1 VTRRRTIEQVRRH
14 TVINDGPAKAN
25 TDWPY
30 ERAACRAPIDS
41 ACPISPDAD
50 NWQHTR
56 VGAEKTINQG
66 RSRPY
71 CEGKDCQAQFPSEA
85 APTSEGLR
93 RRSRSGDRT
102 HWPDAVFIAC
112 SPTLPRLQHVQPQL
126 PSRMDCHKTPGHIGT
141 SSRRTIR
148 ARGGQR
154 HKTIPLE
161 QPRRL
166 QRRTWK
172 PSEFAMVR
180 AVYRIRLLGAGDGPP
195 AAAPVVLMAR
205 TALRLHEDR
214 FRNRLHAGAV
224 TRSSSCSNLST
235 LLSWN
240 THLVNANCSVSRAPQ
255 RRSSPASNAVRPTA
269 HER

>member
-1 VTRRRTIEQVRRH
+1 MPCLSHAHQRSPGCSKCSRNYQV
-14 TVINDGPAKAN
+14 
-25 TDWPY
+25 
-30 ERAACRAPIDS
+30 E
-41 ACPISPDAD
+41 
-50 NWQHTR
+50 
-56 VGAEKTINQG
+56 
-66 RSRPY
+66 
-71 CEGKDCQAQFPSEA
+71 
-85 APTSEGLR
+85 L
-93 RRSRSGDRT
+93 
-102 HWPDAVFIAC
+102 
-112 SPTLPRLQHVQPQL
+112 
-126 PSRMDCHKTPGHIGT
+126 DCHKTPGHIGT

-195 AAAPVVLMAR
+195 AAAPVVLMAG

-240 THLVNANCSVSRAPQ
+240 THLVNANCSGSRG
-255 RRSSPASNAVRPTA
+255 ASASFKPGVECSA
-269 HER
+269 ADGA